1 MMSVEIFMGVRALCV
16 VCSLSSCVSKLNQQ
30 LAGCETKGRSDSPLF
45 FNGLVDNFLSLQ
57 TWP

>member
-45 FNGLVDNFLSLQ
+45 FNGLVDNF
-57 TWP
+57 